1 MDSNTH
7 SIRRSGRLA
16 ALVAEI
22 DALLAQDL
30 DGLTEVA
37 LADDVLELRPQID
50 RLEGRWL
57 RYLAAIDAR
66 GAAGA
71 EQGVQFGS
79 TAGWLRARL
88 RMASGAATTAVRTAR
103 ALFRGPLPE
112 SGKALCAGDISAAH
126 AEVLATSTLHQADH
140 VIQEAE
146 PTLLGAARHQD
157 PTGLRKAV
165 THFEYTVDPDG
176 ADAKAQRR
184 YERQGLWLTVTFD
197 RMVAVRGIMTSE
209 AGQTLITALDSLS
222 RPADTA
228 DTRSGGQRT
237 ADALEELARRQLEGG
252 HLPKTGGVRPQL
264 SVIIDLP
271 SLHRRDSRNRLEGL
285 EGQRGRIDGEMGRLG
300 GDIGWAGPL
309 DPEACRRLACDATI
323 TRLVVS
329 RQPPEAGDHYHG
341 NEPHDPAGSGLDE
354 LLRAVLAKLPPILGG
369 APSRPL
375 DVGRSTRVVSP
386 AQRQALAV
394 RDGGCVFPGCSR
406 PLAWC
411 EVHHVWHWLDGGPAD
426 LDNLALLCRAHHRAV
441 HECGWR
447 LIRGPDGRFT
457 ATPPYR
463 RTRAA

>member
-1 MDSNTH
+1 MDSNTP

-184 YERQGLWLTVTFD
+184 YERQGLWLTVT
-197 RMVAVRGIMTSE
+197 
-209 AGQTLITALDSLS
+209 L
-222 RPADTA
+222 
-228 DTRSGGQRT
+228 
-237 ADALEELARRQLEGG
+237 
-252 HLPKTGGVRPQL
+252 TGWW
-264 SVIIDLP
+264 P
-271 SLHRRDSRNRLEGL
+271 S
-285 EGQRGRIDGEMGRLG
+285 
-300 GDIGWAGPL
+300 
-309 DPEACRRLACDATI
+309 
-323 TRLVVS
+323 
-329 RQPPEAGDHYHG
+329 
-341 NEPHDPAGSGLDE
+341 
-354 LLRAVLAKLPPILGG
+354 
-369 APSRPL
+369 
-375 DVGRSTRVVSP
+375 
-386 AQRQALAV
+386 
-394 RDGGCVFPGCSR
+394 
-406 PLAWC
+406 
-411 EVHHVWHWLDGGPAD
+411 
-426 LDNLALLCRAHHRAV
+426 
-441 HECGWR
+441 
-447 LIRGPDGRFT
+447 
-457 ATPPYR
+457 
-463 RTRAA
+463 AAS